1 QRLRAFRPDLIHI
14 TGPGHCGML
23 GARVAYDLRV
33 PLVASWHT
41 NVHEFAGRRLEK
53 LLRHWPAK
61 WRAAI
66 AGFAERKS
74 LQLTT
79 TFCRLEHPQF
89 APNPELVDFVR
100 ELTGRPTFLTERGID
115 TTLFD
120 PIRRSRSDS
129 DFVIGYVGRLS
140 PEKNVR
146 KLAALERALT
156 EAGAG

>member
-1 QRLRAFRPDLIHI
+1 
-14 TGPGHCGML
+14 
-23 GARVAYDLRV
+23 
-33 PLVASWHT
+33 
-41 NVHEFAGRRLEK
+41 
-53 LLRHWPAK
+53 AK

-74 LQLTT
+74 LQLTMR
-79 TFCRLEHPQF
+79 FCRLAHLQF

-100 ELTGRPTFLTERGID
+100 ERTGRPTFLMERGID

-156 EAGAG
+156 EAGAGRFRFLIVGDGGERSWLAEHMQRAELPGILRGERLAEAYANMDAFVFPSETDT